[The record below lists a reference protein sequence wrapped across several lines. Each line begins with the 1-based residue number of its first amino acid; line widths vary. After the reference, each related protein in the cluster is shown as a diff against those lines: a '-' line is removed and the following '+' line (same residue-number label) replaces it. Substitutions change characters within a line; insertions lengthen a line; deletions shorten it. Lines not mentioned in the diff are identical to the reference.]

1 MFTAENGKKFV
12 VVLAAVLVG
21 LAIHQ
26 KFIAP
31 KLAPKKTS

>member
-12 VVLAAVLVG
+12 IVLAAVMVG
-21 LAIHQ
+21 LAFHQ

-31 KLAPKKTS
+31 MLAPKVKA